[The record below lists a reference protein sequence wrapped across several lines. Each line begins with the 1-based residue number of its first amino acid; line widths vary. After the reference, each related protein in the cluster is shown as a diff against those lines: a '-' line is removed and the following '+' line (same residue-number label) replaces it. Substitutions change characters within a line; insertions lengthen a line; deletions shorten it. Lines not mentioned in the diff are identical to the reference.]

1 MKTSAILAGLTAA
14 TVAMAAPLEVAKRAD
29 APTDVQILQYALTL
43 EHLENAFYS
52 DALKKFSADD
62 FAKAGFPDWVRGRIS
77 QIAQHE
83 ASHVKI
89 LSAALGAQAVQPCT
103 YAFPYTEPKGFV
115 ALAYAIENIG
125 VSAYAGANQ
134 YISDPLYSTV
144 AATILSTE
152 ARHNGFLGG
161 PVLTQDDWTGPYD
174 TPLTLDMVYT
184 LAAQLIT
191 SCPASNPALPVKS
204 FGPLTSG
211 GLPILA
217 GQPGDTIKFDYAG
230 MGPNQNAAIFN
241 GLGSTIVPITAD
253 GKVVLPKGLQGFSYV
268 AITSATDA
276 AKVDATNII
285 AGPAELQSFFGFVP
299 SNPGF
304 MNPYGA

>member
-1 MKTSAILAGLTAA
+1 
-14 TVAMAAPLEVAKRAD
+14 
-29 APTDVQILQYALTL
+29 LTL

-52 DALKKFSADD
+52 QALAKFSVED
-62 FAKAGFPDWVRGRIS
+62 FKKAGLPDWVRGRVA

-83 ASHVKI
+83 ASHVKL
-89 LSAALGAQAVQPCT
+89 LSAALGDQAVQPCV
-103 YAFPYTEPKGFV
+103 YAFPYTDPKSFV
-115 ALAYAIENIG
+115 SLAYAIENIG

-144 AATILSTE
+144 AATILSVE

-174 TPLTLDMVYT
+174 TPLGLDMVYT

-191 SCPASNPALPVKS
+191 SCPSTNAALPVKS
-204 FGPLTSG
+204 YGPLTTG
-211 GLPILA
+211 GLPIAA
-217 GQPGDTIKFDYAG
+217 GKSGDVIKFDYKGMAAG
-230 MGPNQNAAIFN
+230 QNAIIYN
-241 GLGSTIVPITAD
+241 GLGSTIVPVTAD
-253 GKVVLPKGLQGFSYV
+253 GKVTLPAGLQGFSYI
-268 AITSATDA
+268 AITTATDA
-276 AKVDATNII
+276 AKVDGSNIV